1 MAIYVRYDSVF
12 ISSEVV
18 EKLVNWFDVIPAAS
32 GGDFP
37 IIPVDFYCIMR
48 YSLPEKSIEA
58 KWPYLRIQTSFGL
71 AA

>member
-1 MAIYVRYDSVF
+1 VAIYVSYESVF
-12 ISSEVV
+12 VSSEVV
-18 EKLVNWFDVIPAAS
+18 ERLVNWLDVIPAAS
-32 GGDFP
+32 GGDSP

-48 YSLPEKSIEA
+48 YSLPEKSNEA